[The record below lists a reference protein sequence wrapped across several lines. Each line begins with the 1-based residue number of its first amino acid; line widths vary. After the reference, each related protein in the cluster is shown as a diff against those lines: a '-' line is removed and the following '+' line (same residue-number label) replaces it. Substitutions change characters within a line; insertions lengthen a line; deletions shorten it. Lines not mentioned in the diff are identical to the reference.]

1 MSTILGNPITLGGGG
16 GNELIVTAP
25 TGSTV
30 TATKG
35 SITKTATEKSGTW
48 TFKGLEDG
56 DWTVT
61 AVKGSDSASS
71 VVTVGA
77 ETVTLSFKPTA
88 SLTAKSGVT
97 YTDGLSGLDAET
109 VSLFGEAISNNSA
122 ITNTTSTVYIDF
134 GSVHR
139 KIDIGDNVTLALKG
153 INYAFDVIGFNH
165 DTLTTAAAY
174 GANTATGKAGMTL
187 QMHDLIADRT
197 EPMNKTQT
205 NIGGWKNSHM
215 RTSAMATMKG
225 YLPDD
230 WEAIIKPVNKASGTG
245 DGSSSGTETVSDSCF
260 LLAEIEIFGS
270 TTYSVSGEGTQY
282 AYYQAGNSKVKYK
295 EGTARAWWGRSPK
308 SGDNIRFC
316 CVNKDGATDY
326 DKANFSQPLPF
337 GFCV

>member
-1 MSTILGNPITLGGGG
+1 MANIMRLGGGVG
-16 GNELIVTAP
+16 GGDELIVTAP

-30 TATKG
+30 TATKDG
-35 SITKTATEKSGTW
+35 VTKTAVENSGTW
-48 TFKGLEDG
+48 TFKGLEYG

-61 AVKGSDSASS
+61 ATRVGKTVSK
-71 VVTVGA
+71 VVTVSA
-77 ETVTLSFKPTA
+77 ETVELHYKPTA
-88 SLTAKSGVT
+88 STTATSGVT
-97 YTDGLSGLDAET
+97 YTDGLSGLDAAT

-139 KIDIGDNVTLALKG
+139 KIDIGDQVTLALNG
-153 INYAFDVIGFNH
+153 TNYTFDVIGFNH

-187 QMHDLIADRT
+187 QMHDLFAT
-197 EPMNKTQT
+197 TYQMNSSST
-205 NIGGWKNSHM
+205 NSGGWKSSAM
-215 RTSAMATMKG
+215 RTSTMATMKG

-245 DGSSSGTETVSDSCF
+245 GGSSSGTETVSDSCF

-270 TTYSVSGEGTQY
+270 TTYSVSGEGSQY
-282 AYYQAGNSKVKYK
+282 AYYKAGNSKVKNKSGSADDWWERSPRSGNSGYFCFVYRS
-295 EGTARAWWGRSPK
+295 GTATNHHAYYGC
-308 SGDNIRFC
+308 G
-316 CVNKDGATDY
+316 VA
-326 DKANFSQPLPF
+326 F